1 VGAHGGAGQAAVAAG
16 RDGARDFD
24 FEMGTWRTQ
33 LRRLAAPLTGSTTWV
48 EYAGTSVVRPVLG
61 GRANLVELDV
71 SGPTGRIEGVSLRLY
86 DPDARQW
93 SLNFSNIRSG
103 RLSAP
108 VVGEFRNG
116 RGEFYGQEAIEGRT
130 ILVRFVISDITATTA
145 RFEQAYS
152 ADGGRSWEVNWIAV
166 DTRIEDVSR
175 R

>member
-1 VGAHGGAGQAAVAAG
+1 LAAVAGITTGLALPSG
-16 RDGARDFD
+16 VRAQGGG
-24 FEMGTWRTQ
+24 GT
-33 LRRLAAPLTGSTTWV
+33 G
-48 EYAGTSVVRPVLG
+48 
-61 GRANLVELDV
+61 
-71 SGPTGRIEGVSLRLY
+71 
-86 DPDARQW
+86 
-93 SLNFSNIRSG
+93 
-103 RLSAP
+103 
-108 VVGEFRNG
+108 G